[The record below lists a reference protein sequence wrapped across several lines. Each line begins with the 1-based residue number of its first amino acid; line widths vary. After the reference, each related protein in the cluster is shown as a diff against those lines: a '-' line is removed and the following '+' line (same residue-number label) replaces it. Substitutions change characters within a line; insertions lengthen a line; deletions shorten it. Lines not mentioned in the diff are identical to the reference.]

1 VTLRVLIVDDER
13 IAREGVRSLLE
24 DEKDVEIVGECG
36 DGGAAVKA
44 IQAAN
49 PDVVLLDIQMPVMDG
64 FAVIRAI
71 PENALPVIVFLTA
84 YDQHA
89 IKAFDAQALDYVVK
103 PFSDARFRKAIARAR
118 TQVKQRRVGSASSKL
133 VAAIAELEPEAGT
146 RHLTRIPV
154 RSVSKTTYVRVED
167 IQWIGAADYYAEL
180 HTADGRTHLVRET
193 MQSLEGR
200 LDPQQFMRVHRSAIV
215 NLDAVVEV
223 RTDGT
228 DRYVAVLRGGA
239 KVPLGRGRREEVEK
253 RMLEN
258 GG

>member
-13 IAREGVRSLLE
+13 IAREGVRQLLGE
-24 DEKDVEIVGECG
+24 EADVEVVGECG
-36 DGGAAVKA
+36 DGGSAVKA
-44 IQAAN
+44 IETAR

-71 PENALPVIVFLTA
+71 PEDELPVVVFLTA

-118 TQVKQRRVGSASSKL
+118 TQVRQRRLGSASSKL
-133 VAAIAELEPEAGT
+133 LSAIAELEPAG
-146 RHLTRIPV
+146 RARRLTRIPV

-193 MQSLEGR
+193 MQNLEGR
-200 LDPQQFMRVHRSAIV
+200 LDPSQFMRVHRSAIV

-223 RTDGT
+223 RTDEG
-228 DRYVAVLRGGA
+228 DRHVAVLRGGA
-239 KVPLGRGRREEVEK
+239 KVPLGRGRREALDAELA
-253 RMLEN
+253 RR
-258 GG
+258 